1 MGHGQRLD
9 RRYNW
14 AGSAVPEPLTE
25 EQKQKQKEKQKEKR
39 RRQREKKQEK
49 KKEAAE
55 ASAQAEQVAQAA
67 QAAQAEKSPAEVKAV
82 NDKFSPAHKLSMA
95 EQVGEGVQ
103 LHGR

>member
-49 KKEAAE
+49 KEAAE
-55 ASAQAEQVAQAA
+55 ASAQVEQVAQAA

-103 LHGR
+103 LHRR

>member
-14 AGSAVPEPLTE
+14 AGSAVPEPLTG

-55 ASAQAEQVAQAA
+55 ASAQAEQAA

>member
-49 KKEAAE
+49 KEAAE
-55 ASAQAEQVAQAA
+55 ASAQVEQVAQAA